1 MGRMKLNDMMAP
13 PPVKL
18 PALDEA
24 AAARAGGASPE
35 DVVRACPRDSQA
47 WAELAEAALADG
59 RDIEAYAYART
70 GYHRGLDLLRGN
82 GWKGFGAIPWSHEAN
97 RGVLRAFAALAKA
110 ARSIGED
117 DEYDRMMALLRDSD
131 ESALPELG
139 LE

>member
-18 PALDEA
+18 PVLAEA
-24 AAARAGGASPE
+24 AAARDGGASPE

-47 WAELAEAALADG
+47 WADLAEAALAAG
-59 RDIEAYAYART
+59 QDIQAYAFART

-82 GWKGFGAIPWSHEAN
+82 GWKGFGPIPWSHEGN

-110 ARSIGED
+110 AKSIGED
-117 DEYDRMMALLRDSD
+117 DEVERMMALLRDSD

-139 LE
+139 L